1 MRWPTFAS
9 IADAH
14 GGVPSVK
21 ELVVVSVQNDT
32 TTGKAEVELGQAV
45 NDACSADC
53 SAQHENTTAAAAHC
67 SEDDDSAEPEAAS
80 DKKAKAGHR
89 INWSRLVAFGVLPL
103 LAVLLAGGAGFFKW
117 QYTCARNDGNTR
129 VDSVQA
135 ARNSTI
141 AMLSYQPDKVDQQLG
156 AARNLLTGPFRDS
169 YTSLTHDVVIPGAK
183 QKRISATASVPAA
196 ASVSGNWHH
205 AVALLFVNQTVV
217 MGTDAPTDTAS
228 SVRVT
233 LDKIDG
239 HWLISGFEPV

>member
-9 IADAH
+9 IVDAH
-14 GGVPSVK
+14 DGVPSVK
-21 ELVVVSVQNDT
+21 ELVVSVQGDSA
-32 TTGKAEVELGQAV
+32 TGKAEVELDQAA
-45 NDACSADC
+45 NDACNSDC
-53 SAQHENTTAAAAHC
+53 SAQHEKPTAAAAHC
-67 SEDDDSAEPEAAS
+67 SEDDDSAGPEAAS
-80 DKKAKAGHR
+80 DKNAKARRR

-117 QYTCARNDGNTR
+117 QYTCARDDGIAR

-135 ARNSTI
+135 ARDSTI
-141 AMLSYQPDKVDQQLG
+141 AMLSYQPDKVDQQL
-156 AARNLLTGPFRDS
+156 AAAHNLLTGPFRDS

-183 QKRISATASVPAA
+183 QRQISATASVPAA
-196 ASVSGNWHH
+196 ASVSGNRHH